1 MATGKEILNDA
12 KQKMA
17 KSGDALQRT
26 LADIRAG
33 QANASLLNSVKVE
46 YYGAPTPLNQVA
58 SITIPEARQ
67 LLITPYDESVLEEIE
82 KAKKIIESIGFKVK
96 YSTNL
101 FANTN
106 KYSATAEEKAN
117 DINEM
122 FADKEVKMI
131 WCAKGGENSNSVFD
145 YINYDIIRQNPK
157 IICGYSDI
165 TSLTNIIT
173 EKTGLITFSGTNFKT
188 IATDETDYSL
198 KEALKRFI
206 SRKFRIRYTRR

>member
-1 MATGKEILNDA
+1 MVQQLKETDNMATGKEILNDA

-82 KAKKIIESIGFKVK
+82 KAIYASNLGLTPQNDGSSIRLIIPQLTEDRRKELVK
-96 YSTNL
+96 DV
-101 FANTN
+101 
-106 KYSATAEEKAN
+106 KAELEKAKVAVRNVRREAMDDLKKGNKNGDLN
-117 DINEM
+117 DDE
-122 FADKEVKMI
+122 FHDLEKKV
-131 WCAKGGENSNSVFD
+131 
-145 YINYDIIRQNPK
+145 QN
-157 IICGYSDI
+157 
-165 TSLTNIIT
+165 
-173 EKTGLITFSGTNFKT
+173 
-188 IATDETDYSL
+188 ETDAGIKNL
-198 KEALKRFI
+198 EDIANAKEKELMEG
-206 SRKFRIRYTRR
+206 